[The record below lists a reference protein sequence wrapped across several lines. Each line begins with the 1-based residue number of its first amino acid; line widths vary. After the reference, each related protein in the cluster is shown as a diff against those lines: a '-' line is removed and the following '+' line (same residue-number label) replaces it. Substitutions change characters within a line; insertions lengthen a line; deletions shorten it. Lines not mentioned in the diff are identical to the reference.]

1 MTFTF
6 GIFINILFGMAV
18 IDERVRPT
26 SFSPVIKVNL
36 SASVTKRAIGFS
48 LITFQSGAHMFS
60 HFKLFLLI
68 SNSML
73 KSDKLSFFFYLFHS
87 NIFFFGTIY
96 LKLRHWEN
104 FNSFVMERR
113 QPCSQILPCYVELN
127 N

>member
-73 KSDKLSFFFYLFHS
+73 KSDKLSFFVYLFHS
-87 NIFFFGTIY
+87 NNFFFWNYISEITALGKFQLICNGETAAMFT
-96 LKLRHWEN
+96 N
-104 FNSFVMERR
+104 FA
-113 QPCSQILPCYVELN
+113 LPCETK
-127 N
+127 